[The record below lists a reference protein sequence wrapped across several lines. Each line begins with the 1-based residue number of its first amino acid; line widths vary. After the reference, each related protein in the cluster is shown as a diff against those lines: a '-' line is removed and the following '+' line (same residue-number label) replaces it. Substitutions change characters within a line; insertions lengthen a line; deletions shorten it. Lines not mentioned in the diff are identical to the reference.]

1 MSPASEA
8 EDAARAYSEWQQ
20 AVAGVLAKSRRVDAA
35 ELGPEPQKL
44 LETTTYDGVT
54 ISPLYTGRDELPES
68 PLPGQFPFV
77 RGTDASR
84 DVNAGWLVSAQF
96 GQDTQNAAEVNRA
109 ILDGLENGVSAV
121 RLSLG
126 GQNLPVAALDLAL
139 TGVLLDL
146 APLTLDA
153 GAVTAAAAQQL
164 FALLDQRATAGDG
177 VTDRAQVRAGLG
189 ASPLTDAFAGAAGVE
204 LSDAVSLAETA
215 AGRDESIRAITVDG
229 TAFHNAGASDAEELG
244 AAVAAGVEYLR
255 ALTDAGLTISAA
267 LGQLEFRLAATD
279 DQFQTIAKFRAGR
292 QVWARVAQVC
302 GASEFGGAVQH
313 AVTSAAMM
321 AQRDPW
327 VNMLRT
333 TLAAFGAG
341 VGGADSVTV
350 LPFDVA
356 LPAGAAGVSKSFSA
370 RIARNTQLLLL
381 EESHLGRVLDPG
393 AGSWYVEDL
402 TEEIAAKAWE
412 FFQQIET
419 VGGYSAAIGS
429 GVIADRIAA
438 TKAARDSDIAHR
450 KTAVTGVNEFPNL
463 AEAPLPAGAAE
474 AGATVA
480 RYAAAF
486 ESLRDRSD
494 AVPRGERRTASGVP
508 GAAGARRRAQRTVP
522 RSQRT
527 SSPPVVSRPINPGP
541 LDAGDGSIATG
552 GEGVRSPHRGAVRHR
567 QALRASR
574 ARRPWPHCGRPASS
588 RCCWPVPRRS
598 SPTSRARSVP
608 TDSLPLAS
616 MQSRRC
622 PTCSAQSAATT
633 SDWEHRSDNERG
645 AARHRQFRRR
655 RR

>member
-54 ISPLYTGRDELPES
+54 VSPLYTGRDELPES

-77 RGTDASR
+77 RGADGSR
-84 DVNAGWLVSAQF
+84 DVNSGWLVNALF
-96 GQDTQNAAEVNRA
+96 GQDVQNAAEVNRT

-121 RLSLG
+121 QLSLG
-126 GQNLPVAALDLAL
+126 GKNLPVAALDLAL

-153 GAVTAAAAQQL
+153 GADTTAAAQQL
-164 FALLDQRATAGDG
+164 FTLLDQRAAAGDG
-177 VTDRAQVRAGLG
+177 VTDRAQVRVGLG
-189 ASPLTDAFAGAAGVE
+189 ASPLTDAFSGAAGIE
-204 LSDAVSLAETA
+204 LVDAVALADTASARPETV
-215 AGRDESIRAITVDG
+215 RAITVDG
-229 TAFHNAGASDAEELG
+229 TAFHNAGAGDAEELG

-255 ALTDAGLTISAA
+255 ALAEQGLTISAA

-356 LPAGAAGVSKSFSA
+356 LPAGAAGVSKSFSE

-393 AGSWYVEDL
+393 AGSWYVEQL
-402 TEEIAAKAWE
+402 TQQVAEKAWE
-412 FFQQIET
+412 FFQQIEAA
-419 VGGYSAAIGS
+419 GGYRAALAAGL
-429 GVIADRIAA
+429 IADRVAA

-450 KTAVTGVNEFPNL
+450 RTAVTGVNEFPNL
-463 AEAPLPAGAAE
+463 GEDPLPAGAAE

-486 ESLRDRSD
+486 EALRDRSD
-494 AVPRGERRTASGVP
+494 AFLAANGARPQVLLAPLGSVAEHNVRTTFATNLLASGGVE
-508 GAAGARRRAQRTVP
+508 AV
-522 RSQRT
+522 
-527 SSPPVVSRPINPGP
+527 NPGP
-541 LDAGDGSIATG
+541 LDPADGGIAAAVKESGATIAVLCG
-552 GEGVRSPHRGAVRHR
+552 TDKRYGEQGAAAVA
-567 QALRASR
+567 ALRDAGVEQVLL
-574 ARRPWPHCGRPASS
+574 AGPEKTFAEVEGAGRPDGFL
-588 RCCWPVPRRS
+588 
-598 SPTSRARSVP
+598 TARIDAV
-608 TDSLPLAS
+608 
-616 MQSRRC
+616 
-622 PTCSAQSAATT
+622 AALTALL
-633 SDWEHRSDNERG
+633 DAIDGDNK
-645 AARHRQFRRR
+645 
-655 RR
+655 